1 MTPTR
6 VLVVDDSAVVREV
19 LSRELAC
26 DPAIEVVGAAPDA
39 YTAWGMITRVQPD
52 VMTLDLEMP
61 GMNGI
66 AFLRKLLRFRPLPV
80 VVVSSLTPAGSD
92 LALQALEAGA
102 VEAVA
107 KPRSAPAASRTLAN
121 LAAIVKGAAGARV
134 ALRGAPVQAR
144 LPAPSAVPVRALQRI
159 VVMGAST
166 GGTQALQQSL
176 MALPKT
182 APGIA
187 IVQHMPEGFTRSFA
201 ERLNEL
207 CALEVKEAQDQDALQ
222 PGRVLIAAGNQH
234 LLLRRTG
241 SRYRV
246 EVKTGPLV
254 SGHRP
259 SVDLLFKSAARCA
272 GRQAVGVLLTGMG
285 KDGARGLLEMRKAG
299 ASTIGQDEA
308 TSVVY
313 GMPREAAALG
323 AVERVTPLP
332 RIAESILELA

>member
-1 MTPTR
+1 
-6 VLVVDDSAVVREV
+6 
-19 LSRELAC
+19 
-26 DPAIEVVGAAPDA
+26 
-39 YTAWGMITRVQPD
+39 MITRVQPD

-66 AFLRKLLRFRPLPV
+66 AFLRKLLRFRPMPV

-102 VEAVA
+102 VEVVA

-121 LAAIVKGAAGARV
+121 LASIVKGAAGARV
-134 ALRGAPVQAR
+134 ELRGSPVQSR
-144 LPAPSAVPVRALQRI
+144 LPAAAGVPLRATQRI

-166 GGTQALQQSL
+166 GGTQALQQVL
-176 MALPKT
+176 MAMPKT

-187 IVQHMPEGFTRSFA
+187 VVQHMPEGFTKSFA

-207 CALEVKEAQDQDALQ
+207 CAVEVKEAQDQDVLQ
-222 PGRVLIAAGNQH
+222 PGRVLIAPGNHH
-234 LLLRRTG
+234 LILRRSG

-246 EVKTGPLV
+246 EVKNGPLV

-272 GRQAVGVLLTGMG
+272 GRNAVGVLLTGMG
-285 KDGARGLLEMRKAG
+285 KDGARGLLDMKKAG
-299 ASTIGQDEA
+299 GSTIAQDEA
-308 TSVVY
+308 TCVVY

-323 AVERVTPLP
+323 AADRVTPLP
-332 RIAESILELA
+332 RIAESILELC

>member
-19 LSRELAC
+19 LSRELSC
-26 DPAIEVVGAAPDA
+26 DPGIKVVGSAPDA
-39 YTAWGMITRVQPD
+39 YSAWGMITRVQPD

-66 AFLRKLLRFRPLPV
+66 AFLRKLLRFRPMPV

-102 VEAVA
+102 VEVVA

-121 LAAIVKGAAGARV
+121 LASIVKGAAGARV
-134 ALRGAPVQAR
+134 ELRGNPVQSR
-144 LPAPSAVPVRALQRI
+144 LPAAVGLAVRATQRI

-166 GGTQALQQSL
+166 GGTQALQQVL
-176 MALPKT
+176 MAMPKT

-187 IVQHMPEGFTRSFA
+187 VVQHMPEGFTKSFA

-207 CALEVKEAQDQDALQ
+207 CAVEVKEAQDQDALQ
-222 PGRVLIAAGNQH
+222 PGRVLIAPGNHH
-234 LLLRRTG
+234 LILRRSG

-246 EVKTGPLV
+246 EVKNGPLV

-272 GRQAVGVLLTGMG
+272 GRGAVGVLLTGMG
-285 KDGARGLLEMRKAG
+285 KDGARGLLDMKKAG
-299 ASTIGQDEA
+299 GSTIAQDEA
-308 TSVVY
+308 TCVVY

-323 AVERVTPLP
+323 AADRVTPLP
-332 RIAESILELA
+332 RIAESILELC

>member
-1 MTPTR
+1 
-6 VLVVDDSAVVREV
+6 
-19 LSRELAC
+19 
-26 DPAIEVVGAAPDA
+26 
-39 YTAWGMITRVQPD
+39 
-52 VMTLDLEMP
+52 MP

-66 AFLRKLLRFRPLPV
+66 AFLRKLLRFRPMPV

-102 VEAVA
+102 VEVVA

-121 LAAIVKGAAGARV
+121 LASIVKGAAGARV
-134 ALRGAPVQAR
+134 ELRGNPVQSR
-144 LPAPSAVPVRALQRI
+144 LPAAAAVPLRATQRI

-166 GGTQALQQSL
+166 GGTQALQQVL
-176 MALPKT
+176 MAMPKT

-187 IVQHMPEGFTRSFA
+187 VVQHMPEGFTKSFA

-207 CALEVKEAQDQDALQ
+207 CAVEVKEAQDQDVLQ
-222 PGRVLIAAGNQH
+222 PGRVLIAPGNHH
-234 LLLRRTG
+234 LILRRSG

-246 EVKTGPLV
+246 EVKNGPLV

-272 GRQAVGVLLTGMG
+272 GRNAVGVLLTGMG
-285 KDGARGLLEMRKAG
+285 KDGARGLLDMKKAG
-299 ASTIGQDEA
+299 GSTIAQDEA
-308 TSVVY
+308 TCVVY

-323 AVERVTPLP
+323 AADRVTPLP
-332 RIAESILELA
+332 RIAESILELC

>member
-19 LSRELAC
+19 LSRELSC
-26 DPAIEVVGAAPDA
+26 DPEIKVVGSAPDA
-39 YTAWGMITRVQPD
+39 YSAWGMITRVQPD

-66 AFLRKLLRFRPLPV
+66 AFLRKLLRFRPMPV

-102 VEAVA
+102 VEVVA

-121 LAAIVKGAAGARV
+121 LASIVKGAAGARV
-134 ALRGAPVQAR
+134 ELRGSPVQSR
-144 LPAPSAVPVRALQRI
+144 LPAAAAVPLRATQRI

-166 GGTQALQQSL
+166 GGTQALQQVL
-176 MALPKT
+176 MAMPKT

-187 IVQHMPEGFTRSFA
+187 VVQHMPEGFTKSFA

-207 CALEVKEAQDQDALQ
+207 CAVEVKEAQDQDALQ
-222 PGRVLIAAGNQH
+222 PGRVLIAPGNHH
-234 LLLRRTG
+234 LILRRSG

-246 EVKTGPLV
+246 EVKNGPLV

-272 GRQAVGVLLTGMG
+272 GRGAVGVLLTGMG
-285 KDGARGLLEMRKAG
+285 KDGARGLLDMKKAG
-299 ASTIGQDEA
+299 GSTIAQDEA
-308 TSVVY
+308 TCVVY

-323 AVERVTPLP
+323 AADRVTPLP
-332 RIAESILELA
+332 RIAESILELC

>member
-1 MTPTR
+1 MSPTR

-19 LSRELAC
+19 ISRELAC
-26 DPAIEVVGAAPDA
+26 DPGIQVVGSAPDA

-102 VEAVA
+102 VEVVA
-107 KPRSAPAASRTLAN
+107 KPRSAPAASRTLSQ
-121 LAAIVKGAAGARV
+121 LASIVKGAAGARV
-134 ALRGAPVQAR
+134 ALRGSPVQSR
-144 LPAPSAVPVRALQRI
+144 LPAPRASSRI

-166 GGTQALQQSL
+166 GGTQALQQVL
-176 MALPKT
+176 MALPET

-201 ERLNEL
+201 QRLNDL
-207 CALEVKEAQDQDALQ
+207 CAVDVKEAEDQEPLQ
-222 PGRVLIAAGNQH
+222 PGRVLIAPGNHH

-241 SRYRV
+241 ARYRV
-246 EVKTGPLV
+246 EVKNGPLV

-272 GRQAVGVLLTGMG
+272 GRSAVGVLLTGMG
-285 KDGARGLLEMRKAG
+285 KDGARGLLELRKAG
-299 ASTIGQDEA
+299 GSTMAQDEA
-308 TSVVY
+308 TCVVY
-313 GMPREAAALG
+313 GMPREAAALD
-323 AVERVTPLP
+323 AAQQIVALP
-332 RIAESILELA
+332 RIAESILDLV

>member
-19 LSRELAC
+19 LSRELSC
-26 DPAIEVVGAAPDA
+26 DPGIKVVGSAPDA
-39 YTAWGMITRVQPD
+39 YSAWGMITRVQPD

-66 AFLRKLLRFRPLPV
+66 AFLRKLLRFRPMPV

-102 VEAVA
+102 VEVVA

-121 LAAIVKGAAGARV
+121 LASIVKGAAGARV
-134 ALRGAPVQAR
+134 ELRGNPVQSR
-144 LPAPSAVPVRALQRI
+144 LPASVALAVRATQRI

-166 GGTQALQQSL
+166 GGTQALQQVL
-176 MALPKT
+176 MAMPKT

-187 IVQHMPEGFTRSFA
+187 VVQHMPEGFTKSFA

-207 CALEVKEAQDQDALQ
+207 CAVEVKEAQDQDALQ
-222 PGRVLIAAGNQH
+222 PGRVLIAPGNHH
-234 LLLRRTG
+234 LILRRSG

-246 EVKTGPLV
+246 EVKNGPLV

-272 GRQAVGVLLTGMG
+272 GRGAVGVLLTGMG
-285 KDGARGLLEMRKAG
+285 KDGARGLLDMKKAG
-299 ASTIGQDEA
+299 GSTIAQDEA
-308 TSVVY
+308 TCVVY

-323 AVERVTPLP
+323 AADRVTPLP
-332 RIAESILELA
+332 RIAESILELC